1 MARDLVGLLTG
12 IEDTQNPVAVPGSE
26 NFYGQFMANRN
37 RAVQQGLGSLM
48 RGGEPSAQENRQR
61 AMIELSSP
69 TTADGQTK
77 PLSQQIA
84 DLTKMA
90 KVLQVQG
97 NSAAAG
103 QAAAKIEQLKVKQA
117 ESQQRIQL
125 ISQANKLGLEATAE
139 MLKAGGPLKSATE
152 QIFEA
157 EERNVIAKQGRNGR
171 VEVARSKGAAQPVLD
186 AIKKGNYD
194 NLSDTLFL
202 ETISGEKA
210 DLKVYQ
216 QTIDG
221 RSVSKPFRV
230 NEAGQVW
237 DASTEKWVMASELGL
252 TQAPVTT
259 KTLSAGDGVTKQLTQ
274 GFVDSFVELNELGR
288 QAEKMLEINR
298 ASALDLDKI
307 YTGKLAPVQL
317 AIMDIG
323 KALGVISPEQEDAV
337 VATQTF
343 MINRAKQVLPLI
355 KALGSGTAISDKD
368 REFIEKV
375 VAGDISLSLD
385 TIKRVIEIENEYAV
399 KAISK
404 SNLALDRLSNIKGAD
419 IDPNVVE
426 GLYITAPTFTPSDDE
441 GLSPAAQSVIE
452 RARQRTQRNT
462 GIR

>member
-12 IEDTQNPVAVPGSE
+12 IEDTQNPVAVPGSK

-48 RGGEPSAQENRQR
+48 RGGQPSAQENRQR
-61 AMIELSSP
+61 AMMELSSP
-69 TTADGQTK
+69 TTSDGQPK
-77 PLSQQIA
+77 PLDQQIA
-84 DLTKMA
+84 DLTKLT

-103 QAAAKIEQLKVKQA
+103 QAVAKIEQLKVKQA

-125 ISQANKLGLEATAE
+125 ISQANKLGLENTAE
-139 MLKAGGPLKSATE
+139 MLKAGGPLKPASE
-152 QIFEA
+152 QIFET

-216 QTIDG
+216 QTING

-368 REFIEKV
+368 REFIEKI

-404 SNLALDRLSNIKGAD
+404 SNSALDRLSNIKGAD